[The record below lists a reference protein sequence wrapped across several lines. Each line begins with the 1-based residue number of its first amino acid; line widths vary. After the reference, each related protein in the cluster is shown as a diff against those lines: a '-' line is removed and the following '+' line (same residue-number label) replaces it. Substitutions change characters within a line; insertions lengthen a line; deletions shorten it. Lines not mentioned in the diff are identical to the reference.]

1 MGKFLVMNVNHV
13 SGISKAGRP
22 YDITKLTAF
31 KSVIENS
38 GNFRGMKPMEFNCES
53 SILNTLPELPAV
65 CDVEY
70 DIEPGYN
77 SEVRMVVKA
86 VKLVSK
92 LEIKF

>member
-1 MGKFLVMNVNHV
+1 MGKFLVMNVNHI

-31 KSVIENS
+31 KPVSENS

-53 SILNTLPELPAV
+53 GILQAMPELPAICEV
-65 CDVEY
+65 DY

-92 LEIKF
+92 LDIKF